1 MRRVTSAVA
10 GILVLFLLT
19 VGPGRAQEGTG
30 EGPQVVDTTY
40 PHLAAGAL
48 TFARLGELPD
58 GILMRAGNIDLR
70 MADINSFIAG
80 RPRKFQEQLKS
91 NPFFVLEQEAQARL
105 MLELAKKA
113 AKTSAEKTAAKKDA
127 EIISDYEKGLTEEVT
142 VSDDDIVRFYKENE
156 TMFCCTPLEKIKDLL
171 KPHVLKA
178 KKQRLIAEHIR
189 TMGQRMDIV
198 VAASWAKQQAQQST
212 DNAVAKARASNKPTL
227 AVFSGASCCGKDKM
241 LGVVTALR
249 KRYTGRL
256 NIVHIDARANYVLAA
271 RYGVYSVPTNVF
283 FDKTGKEVLRHVGLL
298 SEKQFDD
305 KLSQAAFK

>member
-1 MRRVTSAVA
+1 MKRVISALA
-10 GILVLFLLT
+10 GAVVLSLLT
-19 VGPGRAQEGTG
+19 VGPGGAQEVTG
-30 EGPQVVDTTY
+30 DGPQIVDTTY
-40 PHLAAGAL
+40 PNLAAGAL
-48 TFARLGELPD
+48 TFARLSELPE
-58 GILMRAGNIDLR
+58 GILMRAGDIDLG

-113 AKTSAEKTAAKKDA
+113 AETDSEKTTTQKDA
-127 EIISDYEKGLTEEVT
+127 EIIRGYEKGLTEKVT

-178 KKQRLIAEHIR
+178 KKQRLMSEHIR

-198 VAASWAKQQAQQST
+198 VAASWAKQQAQRAS
-212 DNAVAKARASNKPTL
+212 DNPVAKSRTSNKPTL
-227 AVFSGASCCGKDKM
+227 AVFSGASCCGKDRM
-241 LGVVTALR
+241 LAVVTALR
-249 KRYTGRL
+249 KRYTERL

-305 KLSQAAFK
+305 KLSQAAL